1 MSVSIIPSF
10 GCWLSTAKSRPSC
23 DCKSGKCSGANIRVG
38 VWNWRSRHGHRIA
51 SLPGKAERT
60 LGVLSMGER
69 WVNTGYCFTREDGE
83 PMHPDS
89 ITSWLSNFS
98 KKHGLPHINPHKFR
112 HTQASILI
120 NEGVDIVTVAKRLG
134 HKQVTTTENI
144 YAHAL
149 AKADA
154 EANAVVA
161 SVLFKKKA

>member
-1 MSVSIIPSF
+1 MR
-10 GCWLSTAKSRPSC
+10 LQ
-23 DCKSGKCSGANIRVG
+23 
-38 VWNWRSRHGHRIA
+38 
-51 SLPGKAERT
+51 
-60 LGVLSMGER
+60 MGER

-89 ITSWLSNFS
+89 ITSWLSKFS
-98 KKHGLPHINPHKFR
+98 KKYGLPHINPHKFR

-149 AKADA
+149 AKLTQKQMRSLRLYYSKRKRRRKFY
-154 EANAVVA
+154 ETV
-161 SVLFKKKA
+161 SGEIRG